1 MSIEVQVGGL
11 VVSRFFNHL
20 RCAHDEIAIYAD
32 GDHGRWVGGRTSET
46 EETHSKDMYYDVWW
60 LCKRSGLA
68 L

>member
-32 GDHGRWVGGRTSET
+32 GDHGR
-46 EETHSKDMYYDVWW
+46 
-60 LCKRSGLA
+60 
-68 L
+68 